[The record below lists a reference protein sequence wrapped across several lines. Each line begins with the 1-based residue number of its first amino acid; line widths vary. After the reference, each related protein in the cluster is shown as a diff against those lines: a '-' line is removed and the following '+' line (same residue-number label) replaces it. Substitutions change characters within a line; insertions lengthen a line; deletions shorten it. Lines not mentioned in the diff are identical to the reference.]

1 MIFFINAQMPEK
13 KSGIEHAQLKR
24 LKLFNKMH
32 REARI
37 VLRDWSPETH
47 RLTALAGID
56 DEHVISMFD
65 YYQQSMHVEDKIV
78 TPPDLDLGVENL
90 KFSSDF
96 DHQHYLAETI
106 DGQLVARINVDIKDD
121 HVLSTELFDGFG
133 NLYRVDHYDSRG
145 FISLSQWYTPDNQIG
160 TEEWKTPEGRVA
172 IEAFTRKNAQG
183 EMKQSA
189 WKLTTQA
196 GKVYQFDTIEELT
209 KHFFDDLNNDF
220 WSETQPNI
228 YILDRDHLGD
238 WALLN
243 MEKPA
248 YRVIHLHNSHATD
261 AQNPMH
267 STLNQHY
274 EFALKSMDRYD
285 AFISA
290 TKKQTQDVRA
300 RFQPKTHLFTI
311 PVGTV
316 PEQLLNS
323 KRVAVK
329 ERQFGK
335 IVAFARIAWEKHLD
349 DLVRAVALVHQ
360 VVPEV
365 TLDLYGYADG
375 SNNYE
380 ARRLVEEVIE
390 ANQLEDVVKLK
401 GYTTDI
407 DKVENNAMMFGLT
420 SRMEGFNLAV
430 MEGIA
435 HGLISFSYDVNY
447 GPNEI
452 VEDGVNGKVVPYGDY
467 EALAQAMIKVLKDP
481 QLAQK
486 YSTGAYD
493 SAERYS
499 DENVWHA
506 WEELLQDAENCW
518 PNKLKAMPEY
528 RGEVRK

>member
-1 MIFFINAQMPEK
+1 
-13 KSGIEHAQLKR
+13 
-24 LKLFNKMH
+24 
-32 REARI
+32 
-37 VLRDWSPETH
+37 
-47 RLTALAGID
+47 
-56 DEHVISMFD
+56 
-65 YYQQSMHVEDKIV
+65 
-78 TPPDLDLGVENL
+78 
-90 KFSSDF
+90 
-96 DHQHYLAETI
+96 
-106 DGQLVARINVDIKDD
+106 
-121 HVLSTELFDGFG
+121 
-133 NLYRVDHYDSRG
+133 
-145 FISLSQWYTPDNQIG
+145 
-160 TEEWKTPEGRVA
+160 
-172 IEAFTRKNAQG
+172 
-183 EMKQSA
+183 
-189 WKLTTQA
+189 
-196 GKVYQFDTIEELT
+196 
-209 KHFFDDLNNDF
+209 
-220 WSETQPNI
+220 
-228 YILDRDHLGD
+228 
-238 WALLN
+238 
-243 MEKPA
+243 
-248 YRVIHLHNSHATD
+248 
-261 AQNPMH
+261 
-267 STLNQHY
+267 
-274 EFALKSMDRYD
+274 
-285 AFISA
+285 
-290 TKKQTQDVRA
+290 
-300 RFQPKTHLFTI
+300 
-311 PVGTV
+311 
-316 PEQLLNS
+316 
-323 KRVAVK
+323 
-329 ERQFGK
+329 
-335 IVAFARIAWEKHLD
+335 
-349 DLVRAVALVHQ
+349 VALVHQ

-518 PNKLKAMPEY
+518 PDKLKAMPEY